1 MCLRSM
7 TLRDKPARRRVRHI
21 VDELGAQSTRA
32 KYSVTYSRI
41 PLCHK
46 NWSVI
51 FVSFVGAFRANGFL
65 EAEEERAGADLEP
78 NSTLHRIQ
86 K

>member
-21 VDELGAQSTRA
+21 VDELGAPSTLA
-32 KYSVTYSRI
+32 KYSVAYSRI
-41 PLCHK
+41 PL
-46 NWSVI
+46 
-51 FVSFVGAFRANGFL
+51 VGAFRANGFL

-78 NSTLHRIQ
+78 NSTLHRVQ